1 MFFRVFPSLM
11 FSRDFFYYF
20 HGRKCVWNNNFTS
33 LFIHTRRRRPRVC
46 SPHMIFRLFESV
58 PRALS
63 FSRSKHRQL
72 RRRRHGMEIARLLFI
87 TTHLQFSFGHVDLPP
102 VNEFDDEL
110 KVSECHLRRHD
121 NDRMLAGILDEELLE
136 EAWTCWQ
143 DHLKVHERYDR
154 FRRNDVLFKML
165 WSWKLSWIN

>member
-33 LFIHTRRRRPRVC
+33 LFIHTPRRRPRVC

-72 RRRRHGMEIARLLFI
+72 RRRRRHGMEIARLLFI
-87 TTHLQFSFGHVDLPP
+87 TTHLQFGFGHVDLPP

-110 KVSECHLRRHD
+110 KVSECHLWRHD
-121 NDRMLAGILDEELLE
+121 NDWVLAGILDKELLE
-136 EAWTCWQ
+136 EARAC
-143 DHLKVHERYDR
+143 
-154 FRRNDVLFKML
+154 
-165 WSWKLSWIN
+165 